1 MSMKKDRPIV
11 QDSEN
16 FTELAQTLVPS
27 TKIKHFS
34 DEEIANYKKTN
45 SFRNFLWMV
54 YLICMLRQWIEQRH
68 NFGEITPT
76 TRWEPKQT

>member
-1 MSMKKDRPIV
+1 MTCKTSVYKFFRLQVVVDGIGGNIKSSVRHKVMSMKNDRPIV

-45 SFRNFLWMV
+45 SFRNFL
-54 YLICMLRQWIEQRH
+54 
-68 NFGEITPT
+68 
-76 TRWEPKQT
+76 

>member
-45 SFRNFLWMV
+45 SFRNL
-54 YLICMLRQWIEQRH
+54 L
-68 NFGEITPT
+68 
-76 TRWEPKQT
+76 

>member
-1 MSMKKDRPIV
+1 MSMKNDRPIV

-45 SFRNFLWMV
+45 SFRNFL
-54 YLICMLRQWIEQRH
+54 
-68 NFGEITPT
+68 
-76 TRWEPKQT
+76 

>member
-1 MSMKKDRPIV
+1 MTCKTSVYKFFRLQVVVDGIGGNIKSSVRHKVMSMKKDRPIV

-45 SFRNFLWMV
+45 SFRNFL
-54 YLICMLRQWIEQRH
+54 
-68 NFGEITPT
+68 
-76 TRWEPKQT
+76 